1 MNPEKY
7 SEHTALNHSLLWRKS
22 YSFEKPDLDVKPSC
36 HKQTNQRTYH
46 HNLVAQSG
54 VSWRTRNNMIRTNF
68 SGLQSQNGSFKKSYS
83 MSRVSKVL
91 ENNHSESPETK
102 NLKQSLIIESGVLE
116 RSGKLIEGMEK
127 LREMKLLS
135 NKDLQ
140 RVKFPGVIR
149 HAHVHNDYHERVTNP
164 GFSRNVAGKHFTK

>member
-1 MNPEKY
+1 M
-7 SEHTALNHSLLWRKS
+7 
-22 YSFEKPDLDVKPSC
+22 
-36 HKQTNQRTYH
+36 
-46 HNLVAQSG
+46 
-54 VSWRTRNNMIRTNF
+54 
-68 SGLQSQNGSFKKSYS
+68 
-83 MSRVSKVL
+83 L

>member
-1 MNPEKY
+1 
-7 SEHTALNHSLLWRKS
+7 
-22 YSFEKPDLDVKPSC
+22 
-36 HKQTNQRTYH
+36 
-46 HNLVAQSG
+46 
-54 VSWRTRNNMIRTNF
+54 MIRTNF

>member
-1 MNPEKY
+1 
-7 SEHTALNHSLLWRKS
+7 
-22 YSFEKPDLDVKPSC
+22 
-36 HKQTNQRTYH
+36 
-46 HNLVAQSG
+46 
-54 VSWRTRNNMIRTNF
+54 MIKTNF
-68 SGLQSQNGSFKKSYS
+68 SGVMSKSGSFKKSYS

-102 NLKQSLIIESGVLE
+102 QLKQSLVIDSGVLE
-116 RSGKLIEGMEK
+116 RSVRLIEGMEK

-140 RVKFPGVIR
+140 RVAFPGVIR
-149 HAHVHNDYHERVTNP
+149 HPHVHNDYHERVTNP